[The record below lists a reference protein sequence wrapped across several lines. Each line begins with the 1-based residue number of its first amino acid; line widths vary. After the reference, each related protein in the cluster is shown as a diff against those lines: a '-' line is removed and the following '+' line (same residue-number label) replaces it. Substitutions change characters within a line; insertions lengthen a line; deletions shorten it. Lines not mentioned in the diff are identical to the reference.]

1 MSSFPS
7 DISDQVQHSLAE
19 FSIFSVN
26 DDGLPYLSQSGKWL
40 LDYATSK
47 KGEGRYPRRRDLLP
61 TDMKEILPD
70 VLILEPQVDPE
81 GRLDDIIVRLIGSR
95 MASFYGQVSGRSLRE
110 LSDPMAAQR
119 GFECVIQ
126 VLNTGE
132 PVVGVSVKLNDELPY
147 FQVTVLLIPL
157 AASGNENEIGQVF
170 VHVSIVPEKKFNN

>member
-19 FSIFSVN
+19 FSIFSVK
-26 DDGLPYLSQSGKWL
+26 DDGLPYLGAAGRWL
-40 LDYATSK
+40 LNYADSK
-47 KGEGRYPRRRDLLP
+47 TGAGRYPRRKELLP

-70 VLILEPQVDPE
+70 VLILEPQVDVS
-81 GRLDDIIVRLIGSR
+81 GRLEDIIVRLIGSR

-119 GFECVIQ
+119 GFECVVQ
-126 VLNTGE
+126 VLNSGE
-132 PVVGVSVKLNDELPY
+132 PVVGVSVKLNDDLPY

-157 AASGNENEIGQVF
+157 AAMDNDDEIGQVF
-170 VHVSIVPEKKFNN
+170 VHVSIVPEKRFNS